1 MTRQRGAALLLVLWV
16 VGLLSVLLGGLAVS
30 VQLQQRQARW
40 QGNQT
45 QAGLAAQAG
54 FNLAVAN
61 LLRDGQARWLA
72 DGQVHVAHFAGSTL
86 HISVVS
92 ERGKLDLNAT
102 PSTSLAKLLR
112 ASGATAERSKIITQA
127 LRTRRNQVPLRML
140 EEFRELPGMSYAV
153 YDRALPFIT
162 VWSGNAQPDPSLAS
176 PTLASV
182 LGLPHYHGPA
192 PDGGPI
198 LTVTS
203 QATLPGGFQSR
214 LKATFVLLP
223 AYAGGK
229 PYRVLRWQD

>member
-1 MTRQRGAALLLVLWV
+1 MSRQRGAALLLVLWV
-16 VGLLSVLLGGLAVS
+16 VGLLSVMLGGLAMS

-40 QGNQT
+40 QGNHT
-45 QAGLAAQAG
+45 QAAFAAQAG

-61 LLRDGQARWLA
+61 LLGDGQARWLA
-72 DGQVHVAHFAGSTL
+72 DGVQHQLRFAGSTL

-102 PSTSLAKLLR
+102 SATSLAQLLR
-112 ASGATAERSKIITQA
+112 ASGASAERSQTITQA

-140 EEFRELPGMSYAV
+140 EEFRQLPGMTYAI

-162 VWSGNAQPDPSLAS
+162 VWSGSAQPDPSLAT
-176 PTLASV
+176 PALAKV
-182 LGLPHYHGPA
+182 LGLPRYRASAQDAGQ
-192 PDGGPI
+192 I

-203 QATLPGGFQSR
+203 TATLAGGFESR

-229 PYRVLRWQD
+229 PYRVVRWQD

>member
-1 MTRQRGAALLLVLWV
+1 MRQQRGAALLLVLWV

-40 QGNQT
+40 QGNQA
-45 QAGLAAQAG
+45 QAAFAAQAG

-61 LLRDGQARWLA
+61 LLGDDSARWPA
-72 DGQVHVAHFAGSTL
+72 DGTEHPLRFAGSTL
-86 HISVVS
+86 RVSVVS

-102 PSTSLAKLLR
+102 PTTNLERLLL
-112 ASGATAERSKIITQA
+112 ASGASAERSKTITQA
-127 LRTRRNQVPLRML
+127 LGTRRNKVPLRML
-140 EEFRELPGMSYAV
+140 EEFRELPGMTYAI

-162 VWSGNAQPDPSLAS
+162 VWSGTAQPAPSLAD
-176 PTLASV
+176 PALAKA
-182 LGLPHYHGPA
+182 LGLPRYRGVA
-192 PDGGPI
+192 LDAGQI

-203 QATLPGGFQSR
+203 AATLPSGFQSR
-214 LKATFVLLP
+214 LQATFVLLP